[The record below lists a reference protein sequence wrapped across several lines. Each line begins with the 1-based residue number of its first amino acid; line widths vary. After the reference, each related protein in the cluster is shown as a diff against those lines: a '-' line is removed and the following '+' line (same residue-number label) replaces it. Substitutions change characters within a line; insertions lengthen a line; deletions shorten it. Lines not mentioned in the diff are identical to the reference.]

1 MPASAPL
8 LDHLNEPWSSKGGC
22 GLYNLVAITAY
33 RLQKVESSLSWLRQL
48 IELADKFPAT
58 DHIGIESMGFLPAW
72 KSPVLWSESISAPKL
87 TGSS

>member
-58 DHIGIESMGFLPAW
+58 DHIGIESMGFCRRGR
-72 KSPVLWSESISAPKL
+72 VLFCGRRVFPPRN
-87 TGSS
+87 